1 MNVIRALVSAG
12 LIAAAPSLV
21 YAQAKPVKPAPPVRR
36 AVPPRPAAP
45 PRLAITTPSGLTCVI
60 THRAKGRRP
69 KPGETVV
76 VHYTGMLTD
85 GTKFDS
91 SHDRN
96 EPIAFPIGQAKV
108 IKGWDEGIARLGIG
122 DRAILVIPPKLGY
135 GAEGAGGVI
144 PPDATLV
151 FVVTL
156 VDIKA
161 EPVSQTH

>member
-1 MNVIRALVSAG
+1 MNVFVALVTAS
-12 LIAAAPSLV
+12 LIAAAPSLAS
-21 YAQAKPVKPAPPVRR
+21 AQAKPGPAAPPARR
-36 AVPPRPAAP
+36 AGPARPAVPPR
-45 PRLAITTPSGLTCVI
+45 LAVTTASGLTCVI
-60 THRAKGRRP
+60 TKRANGRRP

-76 VHYTGMLTD
+76 VHYTGTLTD

-122 DRAILVIPPKLGY
+122 DRAVLVVPPKLGY

-144 PPDATLV
+144 PPNATLI

-156 VDIKA
+156 VDIKTDA
-161 EPVSQTH
+161 VSQAH